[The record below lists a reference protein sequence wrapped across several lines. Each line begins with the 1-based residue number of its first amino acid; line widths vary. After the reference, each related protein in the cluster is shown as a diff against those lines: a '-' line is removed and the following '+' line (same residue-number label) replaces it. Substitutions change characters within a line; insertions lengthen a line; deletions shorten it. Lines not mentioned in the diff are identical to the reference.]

1 MYIVS
6 KASIGDVM
14 IIVRVFCLVL
24 RVLCSDKGSYT
35 LRVRMCVFV
44 MLISR
49 RFPQIGNRAA
59 CL

>member
-24 RVLCSDKGSYT
+24 RVLCSDKGS
-35 LRVRMCVFV
+35 CF
-44 MLISR
+44 
-49 RFPQIGNRAA
+49 A
-59 CL
+59 C